1 MVPRIILCFLRI
13 DTFVPLVFTHILR
26 IRPLQ
31 LSIGPLTKISL
42 IKLSITLISN
52 RLLMFMKGYGS
63 VSTAC
68 IVPHSSTG
76 NLAISLHKGQALG
89 QHHFSLFM
97 APAAQLLQ

>member
-13 DTFVPLVFTHILR
+13 DTFVPLVFTHNLR

-31 LSIGPLTKISL
+31 LSIRPLTKISL

-76 NLAISLHKGQALG
+76 NLAISLRKVQAIC
-89 QHHFSLFM
+89 QHNFSLLM
-97 APAAQLLQ
+97 SPAA